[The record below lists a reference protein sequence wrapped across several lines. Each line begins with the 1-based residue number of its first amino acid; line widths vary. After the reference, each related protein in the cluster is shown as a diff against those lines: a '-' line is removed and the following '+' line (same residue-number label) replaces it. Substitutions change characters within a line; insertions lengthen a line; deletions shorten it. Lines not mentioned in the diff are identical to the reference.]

1 MKRIISL
8 YLFLLLCI
16 PVVSYAKLKMP
27 GILGD
32 NMVLQRNSSVMIWG
46 HSSCGGNISVNASWS
61 DKSIESQCDGDGNW
75 DIVLNTPDAGGPF
88 TIIVRDN
95 DSSIIFE
102 NVMTGEVWLCSG
114 QSNMEMPM
122 KGYPNQPVDDAIDCI
137 VEADTSIPIRIFNV
151 NRKTSLKPEYD
162 CTSSW
167 QTNNSETVAQT
178 SAVAYFFAKKLYS
191 TLKVPVGIIIA
202 SWGGTPIESWVNKN
216 TLEKFPL
223 YDLSFLDTG
232 ILPNRPHYC
241 PTTLYN
247 GMLSPIVGY
256 GIKGFL
262 WYQGEA
268 NRGKPTQYE
277 SLFQDFVKDWRI
289 LFKNDALPF
298 YYAQIAPYAYENKD
312 EVGSALLRQAQYN
325 CETKI
330 SNVGMAVTMD
340 IGNETCIHPA
350 QKKEVGNRLA
360 YLALTQSYG
369 IKGIPAQSPRYASH
383 EVKENKI
390 ILSFDRAPMGLTSFY
405 KPLKSFEIAGK
416 DGNYHPAKARIVNRN
431 RVEVWS
437 EDVQEPSSV
446 RYAFRNFAV
455 GDLFGVNGL
464 PLSSFTTEK

>member
-1 MKRIISL
+1 
-8 YLFLLLCI
+8 
-16 PVVSYAKLKMP
+16 
-27 GILGD
+27 
-32 NMVLQRNSSVMIWG
+32 
-46 HSSCGGNISVNASWS
+46 
-61 DKSIESQCDGDGNW
+61 
-75 DIVLNTPDAGGPF
+75 
-88 TIIVRDN
+88 
-95 DSSIIFE
+95 
-102 NVMTGEVWLCSG
+102 MTGEVWLCSG

-167 QTNNSETVAQT
+167 QTNNPETVAQT

-268 NRGKPTQYE
+268 NSQWGPAYAEMQPLMTN
-277 SLFQDFVKDWRI
+277 DWRI
-289 LFKNDALPF
+289 RWKQGYLPF
-298 YYAQIAPYAYENKD
+298 LYVQLAAFGTHSDTPQDYDYMAEFRDCQTKIMDMCQISYMACAIDAGEEQNIHPRRKDVVGERLYATYKEN
-312 EVGSALLRQAQYN
+312 VLGGSAEGDSPRF
-325 CETKI
+325 K
-330 SNVGMAVTMD
+330 SVTRD
-340 IGNETCIHPA
+340 
-350 QKKEVGNRLA
+350 GNRLIVTFDNA
-360 YLALTQSYG
+360 ASGLVCKTPEQMNTCVAVCGEDKVWKWANAKIDGSSL
-369 IKGIPAQSPRYASH
+369 IVEIPEEMAPVRIQYAWQGYPDAPLFN
-383 EVKENKI
+383 EEGFPVI
-390 ILSFDRAPMGLTSFY
+390 SFN
-405 KPLKSFEIAGK
+405 EQI
-416 DGNYHPAKARIVNRN
+416 N
-431 RVEVWS
+431 
-437 EDVQEPSSV
+437 Q
-446 RYAFRNFAV
+446 
-455 GDLFGVNGL
+455 
-464 PLSSFTTEK
+464 